1 MRCELCLLRF
11 STAALKH
18 LYIMHVDYTWSSAD
32 VVIGLYLN
40 ILHVYHD
47 VLGVLQVVVLC
58 LSGCGTA
65 LGWPML
71 DEEYCWVD
79 TLVFY

>member
-47 VLGVLQVVVLC
+47 VLGVLQVVVPC
-58 LSGCGTA
+58 QSGMRHSFGLA
-65 LGWPML
+65 
-71 DEEYCWVD
+71 DA
-79 TLVFY
+79 